1 MTRTEELNKVV
12 RSLQMSS
19 PEIEACALISEDS
32 LMIAS
37 ALPQHIEEGSVS
49 GISATLHGLGS
60 RAAQELERGKM
71 DQVLVHGEEGYVV
84 MSNAS
89 EGTVLLVIANE
100 DAKLGLVF
108 LDMKR
113 AVEYIK
119 KVI

>member
-1 MTRTEELNKVV
+1 MSRIDELNKVV

-37 ALPQHIEEGSVS
+37 ALPQHIEEGRVS
-49 GISATLHGLGS
+49 GISATLHSLGS
-60 RAAQELERGKM
+60 RAASELERGDV
-71 DQVLVHGEEGYVV
+71 DQVLVHGDEGYVV
-84 MSNAS
+84 MVDAA
-89 EGTVLLVIANE
+89 EGTLLMVLANE
-100 DAKLGLVF
+100 EAKLGLVF

-113 AVEYIK
+113 AVEHIK